1 MVVCYDQSDWLFYCG
16 LQVTCNTNVSDSL
29 KVLRRATERN
39 INLREY
45 EDGAV
50 SII

>member
-1 MVVCYDQSDWLFYCG
+1 MIVR

-45 EDGAV
+45 DDGAV
-50 SII
+50 SVMYEYVMYFV